1 MRQLY
6 KWHNNMRRS
15 ILILLLLILNAFTSR
30 VYSQSAAVEN
40 VWIEHGVQS
49 GGETGMRIHAKV
61 TIKGMKGKKARV
73 IAFFY
78 DENKKHLKGGVEG
91 YLTTD
96 NSPYVRAIVD
106 LPYEST
112 YWEDFKLFMPVRA
125 IPLAPGKK
133 TYYVKINV
141 KEDAYDGKRLGNSTY
156 VSFIGTGAQQ
166 SVAQKKLPSGSGK
179 YGKRVGTFYFKEGG
193 GSNLP
198 IHPLSL
204 SMSLS
209 DNGIYYAESSRNSL
223 VPGGKSCERLYQED
237 SQNYYFRR
245 AKICSNLNLDEYY
258 RSGGLIPLK
267 TITEIIDIRTDET
280 SLIIAKDWSNITYV
294 WEGIKYT
301 NMVEIDKEEYSE
313 LQNAIH
319 AAFRKMDTYFGR
331 ENAPRNAKNST
342 SIEYQSPSPRHG
354 DVRCSG
360 CGGSGKCTGCAGRG
374 WSELSNG
381 DCAVCLGRGRCG
393 VCYGK
398 GTIHY

>member
-1 MRQLY
+1 
-6 KWHNNMRRS
+6 
-15 ILILLLLILNAFTSR
+15 
-30 VYSQSAAVEN
+30 
-40 VWIEHGVQS
+40 
-49 GGETGMRIHAKV
+49 MRIHAKV

-141 KEDAYDGKRLGNSTY
+141 KEDAYDGKWLGNSTY

-179 YGKRVGTFYFKEGG
+179 YGKRVGTFYFKNENGF
-193 GSNLP
+193 P
-198 IHPLSL
+198 ESL
-204 SMSLS
+204 TMCLE
-209 DNGIYYAESSRNSL
+209 DGVYYAQNKLSPL
-223 VPGGKSCERLYQED
+223 YFGGASGCDRLYKED
-237 SQNYYFRR
+237 SQNFYFRP
-245 AKICSNLNLDEYY
+245 AKMIMENNLNEYY
-258 RSGGLIPLK
+258 RSGGRIPIK
-267 TITEIIDIRTDET
+267 AYWKVIDVGAEKT
-280 SLIIAKDWSNITYV
+280 SLIIAKDWSKITFAGRV
-294 WEGIKYT
+294 SVTIATE
-301 NMVEIDKEEYSE
+301 EISKEEHDKISRE
-313 LQNAIH
+313 VE
-319 AAFRKMDTYFGR
+319 AALRTLEYKMGGGSPTNTG
-331 ENAPRNAKNST
+331 NNT
-342 SIEYQSPSPRHG
+342 SIEYQSLSPQHG